1 MSDSVDLDA
10 VLRRAQ
16 SGDAEAYGAAVE
28 ATQARLRSFI
38 AGYVPRAEWVDD
50 IAQQAYVS
58 AYQSLSDF
66 APGTDFYAWLRQI
79 AFNHL
84 RAELEKASRRR
95 RLEKDRRAGLG
106 SSELLRRLD
115 DDDGDDEEIL
125 LALRAC
131 VGELPPASREM
142 IDGYYGRGVGL
153 SELGRTL
160 GRTADSLK
168 VSLFKIR
175 ARLRECV
182 ERRRAALEA
191 GRS

>member
-1 MSDSVDLDA
+1 MNTPVDLEA
-10 VLRRAQ
+10 ILRRAQ
-16 SGDAEAYGAAVE
+16 DGDADAYGTVVE
-28 ATQARLRSFI
+28 VTQARLRSFI

-58 AYQSLSDF
+58 AYQSLADYE
-66 APGTDFYAWLRQI
+66 PGTDFYAWLRQI

-84 RAELEKASRRR
+84 RAELEKSNRRR
-95 RLEKDRRAGLG
+95 RLEKDRRAALG

-115 DDDGDDEEIL
+115 DDAGDDDEL
-125 LALRAC
+125 LGALRTC
-131 VGELPPASREM
+131 VGELPPASRQM
-142 IDGYYGRGVGL
+142 IDGYYGGGVGL
-153 SELGRTL
+153 AELGRKL

-175 ARLRECV
+175 ARLRDCV

-191 GRS
+191 GRP

>member
-1 MSDSVDLDA
+1 MSLPSDLDSQ
-10 VLRRAQ
+10 LRLAQ
-16 SGDAEAYGAAVE
+16 GGDPEAYGAAVE

-58 AYQSLSDF
+58 AYQSLADF
-66 APGTDFYAWLRQI
+66 EPGTDFYAWLRQI

-84 RAELEKASRRR
+84 RAELEKTNRRR
-95 RLEKDRRAGLG
+95 RLEKERHAALG
-106 SSELLRRLD
+106 AAELARRLEED
-115 DDDGDDEEIL
+115 AGDDEEL
-125 LALRAC
+125 LGALRAC

-142 IDGYYGRGVGL
+142 IDGYYGGGAGL
-153 SELGRTL
+153 AELGRKL

-175 ARLRECV
+175 ARLRECI

-191 GRS
+191 GRP